1 MPTQQDFKD
10 FIQRQRDLLSGTNP
24 LRGNVY
30 DNLIRYY
37 RDNFNN
43 PHVAATIQQLIIQAS
58 ITTNSGEYG
67 AAGLI
72 GNTAAKMRAGDAYD
86 LTLDQFSKDIIERML
101 DAIDYELN
109 MGRDGFLTAQEL
121 HFLDYSVWRQH
132 GMAAFFPGNAQR
144 AQDKNNGFGVVSSD
158 SVIFQSGL
166 YDMHRYSGNGLS
178 PTWEMLDDDTFWWG
192 SATVGVR
199 QYLLGSMLA
208 TFRDSAQVTVADFGF
223 HSENEIFG
231 LRRNDETSFLTS
243 GDGKYRVYLQSYE
256 TAAGTEWLYKVV
268 DLTANGEVVALYNPT
283 ANVFDGMPFT
293 ETSANILQAL
303 TRSGFPPGPAGEQA
317 YQQHLSSVHD
327 SLRNYTGFTLDAGSL
342 RHNGTPT
349 YQPDLPPALAPYKCF
364 IAGTRIRMASGESK
378 PIERIEIGD
387 QVAAFDGAGPL
398 SRGRVSKLYR
408 NRADELVMLDDGVGV
423 TRFHPFLCE
432 DGRFRTVDEIM
443 RDSAAVVLEDGSSAT
458 LRGRLLSGKDLQACG
473 GTYDEASSKYVVETF
488 NFTVGE
494 LHTYVAGGYRVH
506 NTSLIDDLPNG
517 FQGAWGT
524 TLPDGTQL
532 LTAYSKDGTTGIFVG
547 RDKDGDGD
555 TDLQSYVITHEDGDR
570 VAVET
575 GQFLDRDNDNKYDAL
590 QTTYTYGNIV
600 VTSTKTGIEGVG
612 DPRSEWKVQDDSAEI
627 YGINA
632 GSIGSIFGST
642 LGRLLSDDQFASTV
656 SSIVLGA
663 VGENL
668 AESFALAALPK
679 VSLGEAVD
687 EMFKDLPADIRNG
700 ALSAVSSYLTAELI
714 SALDMEGV
722 VGDLAQSVGS
732 AYLTQL
738 LKNLADMAAGVQ
750 GVTLTTGLNAAMAWT
765 AIGSFVGTWL
775 ASELVQFD
783 TIEGQIGASIGAA
796 VGAAVGV
803 AWATKGAQVGSIWG
817 PVGALIG
824 AFVGYILGGL
834 IGSLFS
840 SGKPQSYAAIAWN
853 EQSDGLQITNVSS
866 KNHGSKAAARSLAN
880 SAIDV
885 LSTVIAATGSQLIN
899 GGNLRFGEYGM
910 HGKSYVFR
918 RDGQTIKSR
927 DLEKIIN
934 FGTYVSLLDAV
945 QRLGGGDVY
954 VKRALLATLGLHANM
969 PTGTVPLGMDF
980 DIQATIGNIS
990 TAQDYARFM
999 ADPTMIKIAIQSDP
1013 DSVFALGWAVT
1024 LARAQEL
1031 GLDKRAFTDWIG
1043 GWGAFLD
1050 EASDGSLDGR
1060 AATPATAAVQ
1070 LLDGKER
1077 VFGIAGP
1084 DGTISAVRFD
1094 SIDSAAKDMIKGG
1107 ASDDSIVVDDAVLQP
1122 AAGITRNG
1130 SAVDNPHR
1138 IAVAAVIDGGA
1149 GNDTI
1154 RGGDLGNDL
1163 IGSAGNDVLVGGK
1176 LDDWLFGGDG
1186 DDVLFA
1192 GSVANPSFATADA
1205 VAENAALAASG
1216 GNGNYLDGG
1225 AGSDRLYG
1233 GTGSDW
1239 LYGGAGVDRLL
1250 GGAGGD
1256 VLQGGAGDDRGAN
1269 GEAAI
1274 LGGAGSDQYIFDF
1287 GDGKD
1292 AIFDESDPA
1301 GTAGVSRDS
1310 LAWRLQQLENGAWE
1324 RDWAGRGDYEVDGS
1338 VKGGEDAI
1346 AFGVGIGMANLL
1358 MRRSGNDLVI
1368 ALTASNTA
1376 GIDVPTGD
1384 ELTIRDWFEST
1395 RRVEWLRFTD
1405 GEEVRLGD
1413 MTSFVIGT
1421 GESDVILGSYGADFL
1436 YGGGGDDEI
1445 RGLAGNDFGNGGAGN
1460 DFVAGDGDN
1469 DWVLGGSGND
1479 QVIGGA
1485 GHDTAFG
1492 DDGDDRVYG
1501 GLGSDLVV
1509 GGRGNDEV
1517 VGGAGDDVFRYS
1529 RGDGQDVVMDDYV
1542 NNWDL
1547 VWQDG
1552 VYVNGYALQSNGTVT
1567 KNGVVYFDGSKW
1579 LGQYDWDDENQVLK
1593 RHGGASGG
1601 FVASDAGTDT
1611 LEFGVGIDIQD
1622 LMLKKAGNDLLI
1634 AVSGENDASGFDQ
1647 APDRITIKDW
1657 YSLGAPIEN
1666 FVFAATG
1673 RHAVSAM
1680 NLNGGSDGNDTI
1692 AGTVGQDWLTGNG
1705 GDDILDGGA
1714 DIDILSGNAGSD
1726 QLKGGAGSD
1735 ILFGGAGNDTLDGGV
1750 GADLLFGGDG
1760 DDVASYAS
1768 STAGVRAYLDAA
1780 AHSANT
1786 GDAKDDAYTDIEG
1799 LQGSAF
1805 NDRLGG
1811 DSGNNLLDGGA
1822 GNDALYGG
1830 AGDDT
1835 YEFGR
1840 NSGSDSVHEGVYAID
1855 GNGQEA
1861 IQSGDADGIDVLSLD
1876 EGISL
1881 SDLTL
1886 QKIGNDLRVSVDAAS
1901 ALLTGQYLAGRS
1913 VEMLQLADGLTLE
1926 LARLKFAGEAGTSA
1940 DDVMLGAAGTVND
1953 TLSGLAGDDIL
1964 SSSLGNDSL
1973 IGGDGDDTLEGGA
1986 GADTLNGGSDS
1997 VTEELPIEGGKAYG
2011 DTARYVGS
2019 NAAVIV
2025 DLAAATASGGH
2036 AAGDVLVAVNG
2047 VSSIENL
2054 AGSNFGDTLSGDAR
2068 ANRLAGMDGDD
2079 SLDGRAGDD
2088 VLIGGGGA
2096 DTLYG
2101 RDGADAL
2108 AGDDGD
2114 DRLEGGAGK
2123 DLLSGGAGD
2132 DQLYGDG
2139 DDDQLSGDDGN
2150 DILHGGTGNDTLGGW
2165 QGNDTLYGE
2174 SGNDKLAGGDGNDT
2188 LEGGDGVDQLAGEGG
2203 SDQLRGG
2210 AGSDSYLFDVN
2221 SGIDTIVDTGNPS
2234 DKNKIFITEAGPDR
2248 IWLSRAGDDLRVSV
2262 IGGNTVVVVSGY
2274 FKADQT
2280 GTRIYEIA
2288 TSGGSLFLDAAGP
2301 LLQAMSQASG
2311 TLPGTMPQSVID
2323 LLDDYWHPTGKAA
2336 PRVVDQSRTTN
2347 EDVAISGQVGA
2358 TDQDANITGYALSTD
2373 ATMGSVALN
2382 ATTGAWTYTPDANR
2396 HGGDRFV
2403 ITVTD
2408 ADGNSVRQTI
2418 EMTVVSVNDAPSNIF
2433 APPTLAVDEGASNT
2447 LSLGL
2452 FTREDHDGPQ
2462 DVGSFQ
2468 LVDSAG
2474 GRFAMGTDGKL
2485 TVLNGAALDYEAQ
2498 TSHTIRVRV
2507 TDQAGTS
2514 FEKQFTVTVRNVNEA
2529 PYVVTPPPTTIPAV
2543 VAENATGGTVA
2554 SFVIGDPDNTTPSLQ
2569 LTSNPNGWLET
2580 IGNTVRVKAGA
2591 QINFEAL
2598 AAAGATLED
2607 TDGDGIKE
2615 IRFTA
2620 AVRAT
2625 DGELS
2630 SSTPTPF
2637 VFLIEDANEAP
2648 TGITFTPS
2656 ITSIAERDRPA
2667 SGSSL
2672 PAILIGTL
2680 AATDPDLYAGTDFAN
2695 LVFSV
2700 ADDRFE
2706 IVNGNQLRL
2715 KAGAALDFESG
2726 PTVTLAITVTD
2737 RGGLGLGY
2745 TKNFVFVVGNEDDY
2759 RYGTAGADTLDGQ
2772 ANRDLIYGLGGNDIL
2787 NGGTGDDD
2795 LYGGDGSDQL
2805 LGGDGLDKL
2814 MGELGDDTL
2823 DGGIGND
2830 TLRGGDGLDVLKG
2843 SAGND
2848 FLYGDGGNDSL
2859 EGGIGDDLLEGGLG
2873 NDTLM
2878 GGDGTD
2884 RLIGGDGEDVI
2895 DGGAGA
2901 DRMDGGAGFDTLT
2914 YTSATSAITLDLR
2927 NPAANTGAAAGDSFD
2942 DHFEKLIGTVYG
2954 DNLTGTD
2961 LGDEIHGGAGN
2972 DVINGGAGADL
2983 LNGGD
2988 GNDTLDALA
2997 GNDTLIGGKGSDI
3010 LIGGTGSDTY
3020 LIGLDSGA
3028 DRIKNYDPNGT
3039 DVDAIGYQD
3048 IDRERLW
3055 FTRSGDDL
3063 VISVVGTDVQTTIEN
3078 WYVVASGSDRANY
3091 KIDFII
3097 AGQHYSDTINAEG
3110 LVDLMA
3116 GYSKPTTQ
3124 AQYDA
3129 LHQDL
3134 VFENL
3139 WKNHW
3144 DANGAPVISAVANQT
3159 MAEDGT
3165 LTLQIV
3171 VSDDVTPF
3179 EGMTVTATADNNR
3192 LDPPILSA
3200 PDANGVR
3207 TLTLRGAPN
3216 RSGVVTVTLTATD
3229 PGGFASQ
3236 RVFVVNVAPQAD
3248 APLITRAVQVGTTL
3262 DSGTLALDIQAA
3274 LVDQDSSETLEIRIS
3289 NIPDGLS
3296 LNQGTD
3302 LGGGVW
3308 SLTAAQLSGLAL
3320 LGPASWSQDLAGA
3333 AALTVTAISKE
3344 TATGQVAQTTR
3355 TLAVTINA
3363 RPTDVAAD
3371 RALAVNEST
3380 AAGTVPTGTL
3390 VANFSATDPDGGT
3403 QTFSL
3408 INNAG
3413 GRFALSTA
3421 GVLTVA
3427 NGALLNR
3434 EAAASHIIRVRV
3446 TDAGGLTR
3454 EEDFTV
3460 TVNNVNEAPTTPAA
3474 TVLIPVGAENAALA
3488 GQAVANLAATDP
3500 DGTTPGYVITSD
3512 PRGWFTI
3519 SANQLKFRTGLSF
3532 DFEAL
3537 KAAGLVVSDIDG
3549 DGRQEVV
3556 YTAQVKATD
3565 GALTSGGQ
3573 TAITVRIED
3582 VNDAPHDILADRT
3595 LTIAENI
3602 ANGTLVGNFTGA
3614 DQDVGDGLTFT
3625 LVNNAGG
3632 RFALTPA
3639 GKLTVAN
3646 GTLLN
3651 YEAGT
3656 SHTITVRVSDG
3667 TATRDENFTVAV
3679 TNVNEAPTTPTI
3691 ATQPIT
3697 TVVEGTALSAV
3708 VAATLSATDPDGT
3721 APTYEIASDPKAWFT
3736 ISGNQLKFKS
3746 GFNSDFEALV
3756 SAGGVTLTDV
3766 DADGQKEA
3774 SYTVNVRSTD
3784 GSLDSANR
3792 AVTVRI
3798 EDKNEAP
3805 VISSSAFTVSES
3817 APGAGQTLI
3826 GTVAVTDPDSQTY
3839 NRDFRYSL
3847 TGGDTSRFS
3856 INQTTGQ
3863 LYLQGSLNYE
3873 AATSHQVQ
3881 VTVKD
3886 RGGSGLAVNKTITVN
3901 VANVNEAPI
3910 LPDQSY
3916 ARLANQQGV
3925 AAGTVVGNFSV
3936 SDPEN
3941 QALGLQ
3947 IMSVTR
3953 TGNSMGVTIMPVDT
3967 FRLEGNT
3974 LIVNQHLGLTFDPL
3988 QRWVA
3993 SANYYIEVRA
4003 TDSGGLSTATT
4014 FLFAVEGRWGT
4025 LPPVV
4030 LDLDGDGLELVG
4042 AGGSSVCFD
4051 MNDDGIRDR
4060 TGWIGADDGLLVL
4073 DRNGDGVIGS
4083 GMEIS
4088 FATDLQGA
4096 YSDLQGLKAFDS
4108 NDNGFFDQQDNR
4120 YSEFKVWRDCNQ
4132 DGVSQVEELW
4142 SLSDLSITAIN
4153 LAGAQTGL
4161 NPEASF
4167 DNTLYAT
4174 SSFIRADGSV
4184 GMVGD
4189 VFLSYVGS
4197 GFAQDADAVT
4207 AHAGSEQGR
4216 EVHARPR
4223 YYAGWNMRGKD
4234 SAVSDFPVA
4243 DWHLMR
4249 PRRDVADGDFG
4260 SGDVAPGRVDRRA
4273 DRDWTPAQ
4281 LMAQAM
4287 EDAAWSR
4294 QQSAGDDRAADAA
4307 EPLASNE
4314 SAAMPEPT
4322 APRRP
4327 ERSHANRPEPRGAEY
4342 AYEPNTSLA
4351 RSALHDQLALSE
4363 KKRFQMVEAMSS
4375 FAAQPYGEFGLG
4387 TGKDPKTVELL
4398 TSLPDFRI
4406 TA

>member
-1 MPTQQDFKD
+1 MAGRVLPKIPSRNFDTIKEYLAGLRDATSLDAHSIQLTLAEFTQLLDPDNNAYDPEDLPQMPDGWRVVKVDNNTSTGFQGYAIVHEASNSLIVVCTPTQFKYANDLITDLQGAIPGMLSPGQLDNAIEFADQVFSDVPAGTYSNIYFPGFSLSNPLGLAQMHYAHAMGWLDGGNVSHVAMGPAYFGADILAALQRNGVSTMDSIWGEAVTDHYVDNNDVVPSTREFNGTEGEIHFLPPMYLQDSLGGYHLVTDVAAHAGQAYIYRVKQMEALGTNLEGYALVVYSKPGGQSDFK
-10 FIQRQRDLLSGTNP
+10 
-24 LRGNVY
+24 
-30 DNLIRYY
+30 LI
-37 RDNFNN
+37 
-43 PHVAATIQQLIIQAS
+43 PKS
-58 ITTNSGEYG
+58 E
-67 AAGLI
+67 
-72 GNTAAKMRAGDAYD
+72 
-86 LTLDQFSKDIIERML
+86 IEL
-101 DAIDYELN
+101 
-109 MGRDGFLTAQEL
+109 
-121 HFLDYSVWRQH
+121 V
-132 GMAAFFPGNAQR
+132 
-144 AQDKNNGFGVVSSD
+144 
-158 SVIFQSGL
+158 
-166 YDMHRYSGNGLS
+166 
-178 PTWEMLDDDTFWWG
+178 
-192 SATVGVR
+192 
-199 QYLLGSMLA
+199 
-208 TFRDSAQVTVADFGF
+208 
-223 HSENEIFG
+223 
-231 LRRNDETSFLTS
+231 
-243 GDGKYRVYLQSYE
+243 
-256 TAAGTEWLYKVV
+256 
-268 DLTANGEVVALYNPT
+268 
-283 ANVFDGMPFT
+283 
-293 ETSANILQAL
+293 
-303 TRSGFPPGPAGEQA
+303 
-317 YQQHLSSVHD
+317 
-327 SLRNYTGFTLDAGSL
+327 
-342 RHNGTPT
+342 
-349 YQPDLPPALAPYKCF
+349 LPPAAD
-364 IAGTRIRMASGESK
+364 ADA
-378 PIERIEIGD
+378 IE
-387 QVAAFDGAGPL
+387 V
-398 SRGRVSKLYR
+398 
-408 NRADELVMLDDGVGV
+408 
-423 TRFHPFLCE
+423 
-432 DGRFRTVDEIM
+432 
-443 RDSAAVVLEDGSSAT
+443 
-458 LRGRLLSGKDLQACG
+458 
-473 GTYDEASSKYVVETF
+473 
-488 NFTVGE
+488 
-494 LHTYVAGGYRVH
+494 
-506 NTSLIDDLPNG
+506 
-517 FQGAWGT
+517 
-524 TLPDGTQL
+524 LPDGYVLDWSEIREENGTQL
-532 LTAYSKDGTTGIFVG
+532 SVRGVTINGDYVDVVSQDL
-547 RDKDGDGD
+547 DGDGVYD
-555 TDLQSYVITHEDGDR
+555 ITTKTYSNVLIRKPRE
-570 VAVET
+570 
-575 GQFLDRDNDNKYDAL
+575 
-590 QTTYTYGNIV
+590 TYTYRKYALSGPLGDDDYVYVGEVAVDANLNGIV
-600 VTSTKTGIEGVG
+600 ERTQTVWTRGGLKVSQEKIYDENTGETIDVEDTV
-612 DPRSEWKVQDDSAEI
+612 EFL
-627 YGINA
+627 GIDV
-632 GSIGSIFGST
+632 SKIGSAFGSALGNAIFDSQLEQT
-642 LGRLLSDDQFASTV
+642 LGSP
-656 SSIVLGA
+656 VLQA
-663 VGENL
+663 VGSNL
-668 AESFALAALPK
+668 AEAVGFLAVGQSGVEAFRNAFEDFT
-679 VSLGEAVD
+679 SDLGANV
-687 EMFKDLPADIRNG
+687 AG
-700 ALSAVSSYLTAELI
+700 AVSSYLVAEI
-714 SALDMEGV
+714 IHAAGLDGTV
-722 VGDLAQSVGS
+722 VGDLGQS
-732 AYLTQL
+732 
-738 LKNLADMAAGVQ
+738 LASQ
-750 GVTLTTGLNAAMAWT
+750 TLTTIITNVATGVPAMQGVSGLYLSNLGMVFAT
-765 AIGSFVGTWL
+765 YLGTKL
-775 ASELVQFD
+775 ASKLVEFD
-783 TIEGQIGASIGAA
+783 TFEGQIGASLGAA
-796 VGAAVGV
+796 IGTAIGGSVAV
-803 AWATKGAQVGSIWG
+803 AWATAAGKAGAVWG
-817 PVGALIG
+817 PVGAAIG

-834 IGSLFS
+834 IGSLFAKKPR
-840 SGKPQSYAAIAWN
+840 SGADVIWDDSEQKFEVGNVWTKGRAPGAA
-853 EQSDGLQITNVSS
+853 T
-866 KNHGSKAAARSLAN
+866 RSLAE
-880 SAIDV
+880 AV
-885 LSTVIAATGSQLIN
+885 A
-899 GGNLRFGEYGM
+899 GNLNAVLDYVGARLLNPRSVITGNYGID
-910 HGKSYVFR
+910 GKDFVYR
-918 RDGQTIKSR
+918 NNGHITYRTRQADE
-927 DLEKIIN
+927 LIN
-934 FGTYVSLLDAV
+934 FGSYFGLSSAIS
-945 QRLGGGDVY
+945 QLGGGDVFA
-954 VKRALLATLGLHANM
+954 KRALAGNLRLYVSSPMSFSMQTLLGDLSIAT
-969 PTGTVPLGMDF
+969 
-980 DIQATIGNIS
+980 
-990 TAQDYARFM
+990 DYASYV
-999 ADPTMIKIAIQSDP
+999 SDP
-1013 DSVFALGWAVT
+1013 SAINALLAANPDSAFAAGWVAT
-1024 LARAQEL
+1024 FARVLEL
-1031 GLDKRAFTDWIG
+1031 GINKRAMTDWVG
-1043 GWGAFLD
+1043 GYAAFFD
-1050 EASDGSLDGR
+1050 ELPDGVLDGR
-1060 AATPATAAVQ
+1060 VVSAGNVW
-1070 LLDGKER
+1070 LDLNERKER
-1077 VFGIAGP
+1077 RFIVF
-1084 DGTISAVRFD
+1084 DGRGVELGALGDTIEL
-1094 SIDSAAKDMIKGG
+1094 AAKDLI
-1107 ASDDSIVVDDAVLQP
+1107 A
-1122 AAGITRNG
+1122 G
-1130 SAVDNPHR
+1130 SAGSDHITVQGDRLSSTAGLTVNGQAGSENPYT
-1138 IAVAAVIDGGA
+1138 IDVAAVIDGGA
-1149 GNDTI
+1149 GDDFI
-1154 RGGDLGNDL
+1154 SGGDLGNDL
-1163 IGSAGNDVLVGGK
+1163 LGGAGNDTLVGGK
-1176 LDDWLFGGDG
+1176 LDDWLFGDDG
-1186 DDVLFA
+1186 NDVLFA
-1192 GSVANPSFATADA
+1192 GKAANTSFSATD
-1205 VAENAALAASG
+1205 LAAQAAAVGVDG
-1216 GNGNYLDGG
+1216 GNGNYLYGG
-1225 AGSDRLYG
+1225 QGNDRLYG
-1233 GTGSDW
+1233 SIGSDW
-1239 LYGGAGVDRLL
+1239 LRGGGGNDRLV

-1256 VLQGGAGDDRGAN
+1256 ILEGGSGDDRGAN

-1274 LGGAGSDQYIFDF
+1274 FGGSGSDIYLFGR

-1292 AIFDESDPA
+1292 VVFDDSDPSSA
-1301 GTAGVSRDS
+1301 PGSVYDS
-1310 LAWRLQQLENGAWE
+1310 LSWRIQEIAAGHLA
-1324 RDWAGRGDYEVDGS
+1324 RDWSGDGNYQADGS
-1338 VKGGEDAI
+1338 VKGGEDSLD
-1346 AFGVGIGMANLL
+1346 FGTGLTMANVLL
-1358 MRRSGNDLVI
+1358 RRSGTEQTPGNDLIVTLI
-1368 ALTASNTA
+1368 APDSQGQWTA
-1376 GIDVPTGD
+1376 TGD
-1384 ELTIRDWFEST
+1384 EITIKDWFEST
-1395 RRVEWLRFTD
+1395 RRIEWLRFAD
-1405 GEEVRLGD
+1405 GEELRIGD

-1421 GESDVILGSYGADFL
+1421 GGSDVIIGTYGADFL
-1436 YGGGGDDEI
+1436 YGGAGDDQL
-1445 RGLAGNDFGNGGAGN
+1445 RGLRGDDFGNGGSG
-1460 DFVAGDGDN
+1460 DDLVAGDGDN
-1469 DWVLGGSGND
+1469 DWVMGGSGND

-1492 DDGDDRVYG
+1492 DDGSDRVYG
-1501 GLGSDLVV
+1501 GLGSDLVA

-1601 FVASDAGTDT
+1601 FTAADVGTDT

-1634 AVSGENDASGFDQ
+1634 AISSDNDAAGFDQ
-1647 APDRITIKDW
+1647 TSDRITIKDW

-1726 QLKGGAGSD
+1726 QLKGGAGAD

-1750 GADLLFGGDG
+1750 GADLLFGGEG

-1786 GDAKDDAYTDIEG
+1786 GDAKDDAYSDIEG

-1811 DSGNNLLDGGA
+1811 DSGDNLLDGGA
-1822 GNDALYGG
+1822 GDDALYGG
-1830 AGDDT
+1830 AGNDT

-1840 NSGSDSVHEGVYAID
+1840 NSGSDSVHEGVYALD
-1855 GNGQEA
+1855 GNGQEE
-1861 IQSGDADGIDVLSLD
+1861 IQSGDADGVDVLSLD

-1886 QKIGNDLRVSVDAAS
+1886 QKTGNDLRVSVGAAS
-1901 ALLTGQYLAGRS
+1901 VLLTGQYLTGRS
-1913 VEMLQLADGLTLE
+1913 VEMLQLADGLTFE
-1926 LARLKFAGEAGTSA
+1926 LAQLKFAGEAGTSA
-1940 DDVMLGAAGTVND
+1940 DDVILGAAGTVND

-1997 VTEELPIEGGKAYG
+1997 VTEGLPIEAGKAHG
-2011 DTARYVGS
+2011 DTVRYVGS

-2025 DLAAATASGGH
+2025 DLAAGTASGGH

-2047 VSSIENL
+2047 VISIENL

-2108 AGDDGD
+2108 AGGDGV

-2123 DLLSGGAGD
+2123 DLLSGGGD
-2132 DQLYGDG
+2132 DDELFGDA
-2139 DDDQLSGDDGN
+2139 DDDQLSGDTGN
-2150 DILHGGTGNDTLGGW
+2150 DILHGGDGNDTLGGW

-2174 SGNDKLAGGDGNDT
+2174 SGNDKLAGGDGNDA
-2188 LEGGDGVDQLAGEGG
+2188 LEGGDGIDQLAGEGG
-2203 SDQLRGG
+2203 SDQLHGG

-2403 ITVTD
+2403 IAVTD

-2433 APPTLAVDEGASNT
+2433 APPALAVDEGASNT

-2507 TDQAGTS
+2507 TDQAGAS

-2672 PAILIGTL
+2672 PAILMGTL

-2759 RYGTAGADTLDGQ
+2759 RYGTADADTLDGQ

-2901 DRMDGGAGFDTLT
+2901 DRMEGGAGFDTLT
-2914 YTSATSAITLDLR
+2914 YASATSAITLDLR
-2927 NPAANTGAAAGDSFD
+2927 NPATNTGAAAGDSFD

-2988 GNDTLDALA
+2988 GDDTLDALA

-3048 IDRERLW
+3048 IDRKRLW
-3055 FTRSGDDL
+3055 FSRSGDDL

-3078 WYVVASGSDRANY
+3078 WYLVATGSDRSNY

-3097 AGQHYSDTINAEG
+3097 GGQHYSDTINAEG

-3124 AQYDA
+3124 AQYDS

-3165 LTLQIV
+3165 LTLQIM

-3192 LDPPILSA
+3192 LDPPTLSA

-3207 TLTLRGAPN
+3207 TLTLRAAPN
-3216 RSGVVTVTLTATD
+3216 RSGEVTITLIATD

-3236 RVFVVNVAPQAD
+3236 HVFVVNVAPQAD

-3320 LGPASWSQDLAGA
+3320 LGPASWSQDLTGA

-3344 TATGQVAQTTR
+3344 TATGQAAQTTT

-3460 TVNNVNEAPTTPAA
+3460 TVNNVNEAPTTPTA
-3474 TVLIPVGAENAALA
+3474 TVLIPVGAENAALV

-3565 GALTSGGQ
+3565 GALTSTGQ

-3582 VNDAPHDILADRT
+3582 VNDTPHDILADRT

-3625 LVNNAGG
+3625 LVDNAGG

-3656 SHTITVRVSDG
+3656 SHAITVRVSDG
-3667 TATRDENFTVAV
+3667 TATRDETFTVAV
-3679 TNVNEAPTTPTI
+3679 TNVNETPTMPTI

-3697 TVVEGTALSAV
+3697 TVVEGTPLSAV

-3721 APTYEIASDPKAWFT
+3721 TPTYEIASDPKAWFT

-3774 SYTVNVRSTD
+3774 TYSATVRSTD
-3784 GSLDSANR
+3784 GTLDSAAR
-3792 AVTVRI
+3792 TVTVRV
-3798 EDKNEAP
+3798 EDKNEVP
-3805 VISSSAFTVSES
+3805 VIGSSAFSVSES

-3826 GTVAVTDPDSQTY
+3826 GTIAVADPDSQTY

-3863 LYLQGSLNYE
+3863 LYLQGSLDYE
-3873 AATSHQVQ
+3873 TATSHQVQ
-3881 VTVKD
+3881 VTVRD
-3886 RGGSGLAVNKTITVN
+3886 RAGTGLSVNKTITVN
-3901 VANVNEAPI
+3901 VSNVNEAPKI
-3910 LPDQSY
+3910 TSITTASPPPGYALNIVDPDGAGAFNHAISTLVISGVEPLP
-3916 ARLANQQGV
+3916 
-3925 AAGTVVGNFSV
+3925 AGYTADMT
-3936 SDPEN
+3936 SDPHRPAGRYVHFY
-3941 QALGLQ
+3941 QG
-3947 IMSVTR
+3947 
-3953 TGNSMGVTIMPVDT
+3953 
-3967 FRLEGNT
+3967 
-3974 LIVNQHLGLTFDPL
+3974 
-3988 QRWVA
+3988 
-3993 SANYYIEVRA
+3993 ANY
-4003 TDSGGLSTATT
+4003 L
-4014 FLFAVEGRWGT
+4014 GT
-4025 LPPVV
+4025 LALYPPGTTTDAWVLHPFKITGMGGSSAFSFPPGFSPKINLRITDTAGATRVHTVQLAPSGISLIAPVV
-4030 LDLDGDGLELVG
+4030 LDLDGNGVNLVSL
-4042 AGGSSVCFD
+4042 AQSQVSVD
-4051 MNDDGIRDR
+4051 MNNDGIRDR
-4060 TGWIGADDGLLVL
+4060 TGWVGASDGILAL
-4073 DRNGDGVIGS
+4073 DRNDNGVIDGGS
-4083 GMEIS
+4083 EIS
-4088 FATDLQGA
+4088 FISDLAGA
-4096 YSDLQGLKAFDS
+4096 ASDLQGLRAYDTDGNGSLDS
-4108 NDNGFFDQQDNR
+4108 GDKR
-4120 YSEFKVWRDCNQ
+4120 YAEFKVWRDANQ
-4132 DGVSQVEELW
+4132 DGISITEELW
-4142 SLSDLSITAIN
+4142 SLADLNIASLN
-4153 LAGAQTGL
+4153 LNGELTGADPVGAT
-4161 NPEASF
+4161 
-4167 DNTLYAT
+4167 DNVTYAT
-4174 SSFIRADGSV
+4174 SSFMRTDGSQ
-4184 GMVGD
+4184 GAVGD
-4189 VFLSYVGS
+4189 VFLAYRPSEAHIKLPDETKMQEHIDDGRSFLGRRRYLLDDG
-4197 GFAQDADAVT
+4197 GHFADAP
-4207 AHAGSEQGR
+4207 R
-4216 EVHARPR
+4216 ARP
-4223 YYAGWNMRGKD
+4223 
-4234 SAVSDFPVA
+4234 SDQ
-4243 DWHLMR
+4243 
-4249 PRRDVADGDFG
+4249 G
-4260 SGDVAPGRVDRRA
+4260 SGDAAPGRVDRRA

-4294 QQSAGDDRAADAA
+4294 QQSAGDGRAADAA
-4307 EPLASNE
+4307 GPLASNE

-4322 APRRP
+4322 APRRL
-4327 ERSHANRPEPRGAEY
+4327 ERSHANRPELRGAEY
-4342 AYEPNTSLA
+4342 AYEPNTALA